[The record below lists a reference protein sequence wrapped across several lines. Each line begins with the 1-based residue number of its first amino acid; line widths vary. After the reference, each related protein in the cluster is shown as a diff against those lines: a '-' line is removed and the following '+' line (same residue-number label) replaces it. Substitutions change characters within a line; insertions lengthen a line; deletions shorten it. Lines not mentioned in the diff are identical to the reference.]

1 MGLECYY
8 STFTLRQ
15 KEIMLALAERN
26 DLLITAGS
34 DYHGTNKTVAL
45 GQTNQPDPAR
55 MQRFYQAVADL
66 L

>member
-1 MGLECYY
+1 
-8 STFTLRQ
+8 
-15 KEIMLALAERN
+15 MLALAERN